1 MSASMPLRT
10 LKPPHT
16 GAFLEP
22 TGPLADLGT
31 QFGLLPRQRIK
42 ALIANRKLVQATEE
56 IEDSQIQPS
65 SLDLRLG
72 AKAYR
77 VRASFLPGRGKTVEE
92 QLGALK
98 YDELNIE
105 HGAVLEKGCVYVVEL
120 LEHLN
125 LPESIS
131 GLANPKSSNGRL
143 DIFTRVIADRSDVLE
158 SVHGKYEGKMYA

>member
-1 MSASMPLRT
+1 MSASTPLRT

-31 QFGLLPRQRIK
+31 KFGLLPRQRIK
-42 ALIANRKLVQATEE
+42 ALIANRKLVQAAEE

-77 VRASFLPGRGKTVEE
+77 VRASFLPGREKTVEE
-92 QLGALK
+92 KLSELK
-98 YDELNIE
+98 DDQIDIE
-105 HGAVLEKGCVYVVEL
+105 HGADRKSVV
-120 LEHLN
+120 
-125 LPESIS
+125 
-131 GLANPKSSNGRL
+131 
-143 DIFTRVIADRSDVLE
+143 
-158 SVHGKYEGKMYA
+158 